1 MKHKINFILVLLGF
15 VVLSSCND
23 WLNVLPDNEQ
33 VTDNYWKSKED
44 VEAVLTSG
52 YYYMRASVPDM
63 IRWGELRG
71 GTLFSN
77 NTFDAP
83 LQNFNLIATSA
94 VCNYKN
100 IYMVINMANS
110 VLNYAPSVMQE
121 DDTYKEAVMFSHLTE
136 AYFMRAYC
144 YFLLVRNFREVPLV
158 LQAYVNDKASY
169 VIAKS
174 TEAEIIAQ
182 IKKDIKT
189 ALESGAAKEK
199 YEEEWQT
206 KGRATKWSLLALMSE
221 VCLWNEDYD
230 DCIFYANEILNAT
243 ASFRPVFIS
252 KPSDWFDIFSLENS
266 NESILELN
274 WDNQTYGETN
284 NFGSYFATDIASRL
298 KYTDFAIE
306 KFKNETEMV
315 KANDPLLDGRLGRT
329 LLSSYVHNGTNI
341 NDFAAASQ
349 FFVWKY
355 MGTEVADRE
364 NVRTA
369 QDANFIIYRV
379 SEVMLMKAEALIL
392 KGEGTWDAAVELIN
406 QIRVRASLPA
416 LEIETSEV
424 DELELLERVL
434 YEREIEFS
442 AEGKRWYDLL
452 RFGKIKNYKYKE
464 NFINIVVESNQTTNK
479 QWIRSVLKSNDAH
492 YMPIPQSE
500 IIANPLLVQNPYYAT
515 TK

>member
-1 MKHKINFILVLLGF
+1 MKRKINYILVLLGF

-52 YYYMRASVPDM
+52 YYYMRSSVPSM
-63 IRWGELRG
+63 LVWGEIRG
-71 GTLFSN
+71 GNLFSS
-77 NTFDAP
+77 NTTDAQ
-83 LQNFNLIATSA
+83 LQNFNLIATSS

-100 IYMVINMANS
+100 IYMIINMANS
-110 VLNYAPSVMQE
+110 VLNYAPSVRQE
-121 DDTYKEAVMFSHLTE
+121 DDTYNESVMNSHLAE

-144 YFLLVRNFREVPLV
+144 YFLLVRNYREVPLV
-158 LQAYVNDKASY
+158 LQAYVNDEASY

-174 TEAEIIAQ
+174 TEVEIIAQ

-206 KGRATKWSLLALMSE
+206 KGRATKWSLFALMAD

-230 DCIFYANEILNAT
+230 DCIFYSNEILNAT
-243 ASFRPVFIS
+243 ASFRPVFI
-252 KPSDWFDIFSLENS
+252 KDPLKWFEIFYPGNS
-266 NESILELN
+266 NESIFELN
-274 WDNQTYGETN
+274 WDNQAYGETN

-298 KYTDFAIE
+298 KYTDEAIE
-306 KFKNETEMV
+306 KFKTETGIV
-315 KANDPLLDGRLGRT
+315 KANDPTLDGRLGRT
-329 LLSSYVHNGTNI
+329 LLSSYVHSGANI
-341 NDFAAASQ
+341 NDYAATAQ

-355 MGTEVADRE
+355 KGTDVADRD

-392 KGEGTWDAAVELIN
+392 KGESYWDAAVEIIN

-416 LEIETSEV
+416 LEIETTEV
-424 DELELLERVL
+424 DELDLLEKVL
-434 YEREIEFS
+434 YEREMEFS

-492 YMPIPQSE
+492 YMPLPQSE